1 MEYPPERLLRRFRPH
16 RSIFL
21 RDYEE
26 FAANVKGDLSQAHP
40 QFCGKP
46 WARRGGRFLR
56 TPRRW
61 FLFRQGGFSRGFS
74 AALRYRLPLRKDTGW
89 TRENLFPPGF
99 FIHRSPPRAIL
110 AGGKLGVG
118 KRFFPASLSLLIAAR
133 VQEGKA
139 PGFRVPALIIK
150 RPRGLRVH
158 GEEGVREGSFTQ
170 GSGRKEPDGFVPPLY
185 CRCGCSMVTMVSG
198 GTSRVIQTLPPMTER
213 APMTVEPRIV
223 AFE

>member
-1 MEYPPERLLRRFRPH
+1 MDRPTPSFV
-16 RSIFL
+16 RSPGP
-21 RDYEE
+21 REE
-26 FAANVKGDLSQAHP
+26 GDSFGLQGAGSSLEQA
-40 QFCGKP
+40 
-46 WARRGGRFLR
+46 
-56 TPRRW
+56 
-61 FLFRQGGFSRGFS
+61 GFSRGFS
-74 AALRYRLPLRKDTGW
+74 AALLSRLPLRKDTGW

-118 KRFFPASLSLLIAAR
+118 KRFFPVSLSLLIAAR